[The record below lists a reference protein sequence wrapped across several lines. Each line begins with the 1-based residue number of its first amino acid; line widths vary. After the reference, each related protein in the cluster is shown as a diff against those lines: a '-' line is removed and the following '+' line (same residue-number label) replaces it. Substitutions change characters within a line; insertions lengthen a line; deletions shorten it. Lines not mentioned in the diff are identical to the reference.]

1 MPDKSIISRVIDW
14 LSVGYPKDVPVQDR
28 AAVMAILKMRL
39 TDEQLQEVVRQLM
52 QSRAARGEAYVSD
65 QRINE
70 YIRRVV
76 DHTPTPQDI
85 DRVAKILGAHGFLI
99 AENHVN
105 EDAEPTTGGTEY
117 VTYDDPTTGEIRI
130 AELAAQEELD
140 SIRPDLDGGQ
150 IMQILGIAPG
160 PVVGEAYKFL
170 LNLRLDEGS
179 LPEEEAK
186 ARLLQWWEQRREA

>member
-1 MPDKSIISRVIDW
+1 MPDKNIISRVVDW

-39 TDEQLQEVVRQLM
+39 TDEQLQEVVRRLM

-85 DRVAKILGAHGFLI
+85 DRVAKAIIKTCLNYPLR
-99 AENHVN
+99 HVKRRVHN
-105 EDAEPTTGGTEY
+105 
-117 VTYDDPTTGEIRI
+117 VSFRI
-130 AELAAQEELD
+130 
-140 SIRPDLDGGQ
+140 
-150 IMQILGIAPG
+150 
-160 PVVGEAYKFL
+160 V
-170 LNLRLDEGS
+170 
-179 LPEEEAK
+179 
-186 ARLLQWWEQRREA
+186 